1 MPTSVWTGQ
10 LTFGLVTFPVR
21 LIRAARKERIP
32 LKLVRRVPQPPEP
45 DEAPTNLRIVRKP
58 DPAPA
63 VEPVRRSYTIPESDS
78 PLPPQEVEHAFQTAP
93 DTFALLPSA
102 KMRALRAPT
111 SGEAQIVR
119 SVPMNQID
127 PVFLETSYYVIP
139 GPAAERPY
147 ALFFRALQDTQ
158 LAALAE
164 IAMHGR
170 EHILVIRAGQ
180 KGLIAHT
187 LFYVDE
193 VRRPQEYDTSAT
205 DVSDRELA
213 LATHF
218 VQAIQDAFRPE
229 EFQDLY
235 RQRLQA
241 LIDASEPATAQT
253 ATPKAAP
260 ARAGDLLEALRRSIE
275 MAGKPAARKPALPD
289 PGSAKP
295 RRKSRKTS

>member
-63 VEPVRRSYTIPESDS
+63 VEPVRRSYTIPESDA

-111 SGEAQIVR
+111 SVEAQIVR
-119 SVPMNQID
+119 SVSMNQID

-170 EHILVIRAGQ
+170 EHILVIRAG
-180 KGLIAHT
+180 
-187 LFYVDE
+187 
-193 VRRPQEYDTSAT
+193 
-205 DVSDRELA
+205 
-213 LATHF
+213 
-218 VQAIQDAFRPE
+218 
-229 EFQDLY
+229 

-241 LIDASEPATAQT
+241 LIDASEPAIAPT
-253 ATPKAAP
+253 ATAKAAP
-260 ARAGDLLEALRRSIE
+260 ARAGDLLETLRRSIE

-295 RRKSRKTS
+295 RRKGRKSS